1 MNELACFEIEWGKF
15 MEMLDDI
22 GATSEDYYKMFF
34 DMCTNYDNES
44 AVSDTLTKIDDAWG
58 TRMSEHF
65 SDAVKLGDYSTITS
79 TIESSAEKIANA
91 VYSVEQA
98 LLQRTPVP
106 DGTIDSGSHSGNSGS
121 TSTGS
126 STSGTT
132 SGSSQNKV
140 TPKPKIAS
148 ENDLKSIVKKYLI
161 NGTIPTY
168 NEESNARKNLDALTY
183 DATGDGTLFSDKLH
197 MSGKIPDSNVPKLLT
212 ALGLDKATAMPLSMQ
227 IAALESE
234 LRKRIKMG
242 GFSKGG
248 IIEQINKQV
257 RSNGDDVIIS
267 AKDGEGILTPQQTAM
282 MQKFISDMPSL
293 VSISDVKTPALP
305 ATQNTA
311 KTVNVELGDMHFDLP
326 NVTDT
331 DSFINAWKTDNK
343 MKNFVSDV
351 VAGAVTGDN
360 SKAMRY

>member
-1 MNELACFEIEWGKF
+1 
-15 MEMLDDI
+15 
-22 GATSEDYYKMFF
+22 
-34 DMCTNYDNES
+34 
-44 AVSDTLTKIDDAWG
+44 
-58 TRMSEHF
+58 
-65 SDAVKLGDYSTITS
+65 
-79 TIESSAEKIANA
+79 
-91 VYSVEQA
+91 
-98 LLQRTPVP
+98 
-106 DGTIDSGSHSGNSGS
+106 
-121 TSTGS
+121 
-126 STSGTT
+126 
-132 SGSSQNKV
+132 
-140 TPKPKIAS
+140 
-148 ENDLKSIVKKYLI
+148 
-161 NGTIPTY
+161 
-168 NEESNARKNLDALTY
+168 
-183 DATGDGTLFSDKLH
+183 
-197 MSGKIPDSNVPKLLT
+197 
-212 ALGLDKATAMPLSMQ
+212 MPLSMQ

-282 MQKFISDMPSL
+282 MQKFISEMPSL
-293 VSISDVKTPALP
+293 VSISDIKTPALP
-305 ATQNTA
+305 VAQNTA